1 MYKTHSLI
9 NITSPSNTQKRD
21 LINIVIYG
29 GIKGRILFTKGHLKL
44 KSCSLP
50 NLAEINYEFRQE
62 LFDENI
68 KKAVG
73 SLDYIAIENLLQP
86 PTILLKDELLRDIIS
101 TMIDKGF
108 NQKGKKDAI
117 LVFRVLVQNIPKN
130 KYPIMTAE
138 IVKLLDYS
146 MNKNGKTAFW
156 PLKFYR
162 S

>member
-50 NLAEINYEFRQE
+50 NLAEINHEFRQE

-101 TMIDKGF
+101 TIIKALT
-108 NQKGKKDAI
+108 KKEK
-117 LVFRVLVQNIPKN
+117 RVQ
-130 KYPIMTAE
+130 
-138 IVKLLDYS
+138 S
-146 MNKNGKTAFW
+146 
-156 PLKFYR
+156 
-162 S
+162 